1 MPLGGDG
8 SWVLMVGV
16 DGCWLMPMVDGLII
30 PATMRSLLMFDVVMS
45 ATMHALLLMVLLVG
59 VDV

>member
-30 PATMRSLLMFDVVMS
+30 PATMRSLLMFDVDVCYD
-45 ATMHALLLMVLLVG
+45 ACTVVG
-59 VDV
+59 WC